1 VPFIDRTVFESCARQ
16 IAQAGRELG
25 ALGWTP
31 ATSGNF
37 SMRLDAGHAA
47 VTISGRDK
55 ANLCIDDIMAVDL
68 QGQPIDTNA
77 SPSAETPLHMQIYR
91 RFSQAGAVLHTHSRN
106 QTVAGRLFGARGTIR
121 FTGWELQ
128 KAISGHTTHE
138 STLDLPV
145 FSNTQ
150 DMPSLARRIDAW
162 LDAGKPLHGYLI
174 KGHGIYTWGRDMPEA
189 RRHLEAFEFL
199 LGCELDLLHLLG
211 DKT

>member
-1 VPFIDRTVFESCARQ
+1 MPFIDRAMFESCARQ

-37 SMRLDAGHAA
+37 SMRLDAEHAA

-55 ANLCIDDIMAVDL
+55 ANLGSDDIMAVDA
-68 QGQPIDTNA
+68 QGRPLDTDA
-77 SPSAETPLHMQIYR
+77 SPSAETALHMQVYR
-91 RFSQAGAVLHTHSRN
+91 RFPQAGAVLHTHSRN
-106 QTVAGRLFGARGTIR
+106 QTVAGRLFGVRGVIC

-128 KAISGHTTHE
+128 KAISGHTTHA

-145 FSNTQ
+145 FPNTQ
-150 DMPSLARRIDAW
+150 DMPALVHQVDAW
-162 LDAGKPLHGYLI
+162 LDAGKPLYGYLI
-174 KGHGIYTWGRDMPEA
+174 EGHGIYTWGRDMREA

-199 LGCELDLLHLLG
+199 LGCELDLLHLPRE
-211 DKT
+211 KT